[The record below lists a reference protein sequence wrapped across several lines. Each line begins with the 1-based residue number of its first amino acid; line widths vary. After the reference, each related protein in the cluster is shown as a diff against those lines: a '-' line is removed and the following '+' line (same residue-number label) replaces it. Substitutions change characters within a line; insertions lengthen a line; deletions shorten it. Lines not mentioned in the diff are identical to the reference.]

1 MKDKLSKK
9 SKSLKSAIEKYDQ
22 LKLFV
27 DHYNKTNSLDIYIEY
42 LTQSSGSMSIA
53 ANEHLEKMIL
63 HYNNGNKE
71 PLLSYLYDRLLAADD
86 YKKKLSEELKLVLR
100 ESCE

>member
-1 MKDKLSKK
+1 MKDKLIKK
-9 SKSLKSAIEKYDQ
+9 SKSLKSAIEKYNQ

-27 DHYNKTNSLDIYIEY
+27 DHYNKTHSLDLYIEH
-42 LTQSSGSMSIA
+42 LNQSSGNISIA
-53 ANEHLEKMIL
+53 TNEHYERMIFL
-63 HYNNGNKE
+63 YNSGNKE

-86 YKKKLSEELKLVLR
+86 YKNKLAEELKLVLR